1 MSIIPITE
9 RLWPAIYDLQC
20 QVYSEIEPETME
32 VLRSKW
38 LHSPHACFAYCSN
51 QTENADSPLS
61 SSAPIQ
67 AYLLAHELAG
77 AEAPKLHQPL
87 SSTHTAAS
95 GSKSKQGSAIRL
107 FLHDLAV
114 SKDVKGMG
122 VGKLMVAHL
131 IALATAKGYKEVLLI
146 AIQGSVPFW
155 QKQGFELDL
164 EVSELQAAAIEASYG
179 AGAKAMRKKL
189 SFNR

>member
-20 QVYSEIEPETME
+20 QVYNEIEPETIE

-51 QTENADSPLS
+51 QAENDDRSLS
-61 SSAPIQ
+61 LTPSIQ
-67 AYLLAHELAG
+67 AYLLAHELAA
-77 AEAPKLHQPL
+77 AEAPKLHQSL
-87 SSTHTAAS
+87 SPSVGSESGIKSEAGTAT
-95 GSKSKQGSAIRL
+95 RL

-114 SKDVKGMG
+114 SKGVKGMG
-122 VGKLMVAHL
+122 VGKQMVANL
-131 IALATAKGYKEVLLI
+131 LALAKVKGYEEVLLV

-155 QKQGFELDL
+155 QKQGFELDS
-164 EVSELQAAAIEASYG
+164 EVSQVKIAEIEASYG
-179 AGAKAMRKKL
+179 QGAKAMRKMIIV
-189 SFNR
+189 